1 MDILKTS
8 IDWARAELLSN
19 GLFALFGAMFLVAG
33 CCQTKENSHQIA
45 RADLTYAL
53 NNWRHSVR
61 AADRLI
67 LKLSRE

>member
-45 RADLTYAL
+45 
-53 NNWRHSVR
+53 S
-61 AADRLI
+61 AA
-67 LKLSRE
+67 

>member
-33 CCQTKENSHQIA
+33 SCQTYENSHQIA
-45 RADLTYAL
+45 
-53 NNWRHSVR
+53 S
-61 AADRLI
+61 AA
-67 LKLSRE
+67 

>member
-33 CCQTKENSHQIA
+33 CCQTNENLHLIA
-45 RADLTYAL
+45 GA
-53 NNWRHSVR
+53 S
-61 AADRLI
+61 
-67 LKLSRE
+67 

>member
-33 CCQTKENSHQIA
+33 CCQTNENSHLIA
-45 RADLTYAL
+45 G
-53 NNWRHSVR
+53 
-61 AADRLI
+61 AA
-67 LKLSRE
+67 